1 MGALQE
7 LVARRSEEQL
17 GIEERLVGAEM
28 EPGKSEEQVGR
39 AERLPWPRK
48 WAQPEGTE
56 QKQLVR
62 EEKRPG
68 KGAQGPEGEGEE
80 EGLWRLQTKGMKH
93 GRPVWAAVQVRG
105 WGEEEGLAGAGR
117 RHQYGD
123 LA

>member
-1 MGALQE
+1 MWALQE

-68 KGAQGPEGEGEE
+68 KGAQGPEGGGEE
-80 EGLWRLQTKGMKH
+80 EGLWRLQIKGMKY
-93 GRPVWAAVQVRG
+93 GRSVWAAVQMRG
-105 WGEEEGLAGAGR
+105 WGEEEGLVGAGR
-117 RHQYGD
+117 RLQYGD